1 MRLTQR
7 DGPAMIVRQFLRW
20 VQTAAPGERAEATSA
35 LARAYLY
42 SDLSEEDRLAAE
54 AAMIVLLD
62 DPSPLVRQAL
72 ADALAAAPEAPH
84 GVILALA
91 QDQREIA
98 GIVAGRSPVLSD
110 ADLVD
115 LIGAG
120 DEDIQSAIASREGL
134 PRSIAG
140 AIAEVGAPAACLVLI
155 ENTSA
160 ETSMKAFARIA
171 ERHGQLSAIR
181 EALFAREDLPADT
194 RQALVAKLS
203 ETLVRLVA
211 ERNWLPEERVQ
222 RVAREACERAT
233 ITIATGKNADEI
245 GALVRHLVTSGQLT
259 SVLLLRALLSGHVR
273 FLIEALTELSG
284 IAPER
289 VAGVLSD
296 RNGYGFRAL
305 YDRAG
310 LPSAAFGAFRAALEA
325 LHEIGFVEDTIGAAT
340 LKRRMVERVLTLY
353 EGTEEGEID
362 YLFAML
368 RRFAAEAAREE
379 ARYYTADLVAA

>member
-1 MRLTQR
+1 
-7 DGPAMIVRQFLRW
+7 MIVRQFLRW

-42 SDLSEEDRLAAE
+42 SDLSSEDRLAAE

-62 DPSPLVRQAL
+62 DPSPMVRRAL
-72 ADALAAAPEAPH
+72 ADALANSNDAPH

-91 QDQREIA
+91 QDQPEIA
-98 GIVAGRSPVLSD
+98 EKVAARSPILAE

-115 LIGAG
+115 LVGTG
-120 DEDIQSAIASREGL
+120 GESVQCAIASRAPL
-134 PRSIAG
+134 SRAVAG
-140 AIAEVGAPAACLVLI
+140 AIAEVSGAAACLVLI
-155 ENTSA
+155 ENLSA
-160 ETSMKAFARIA
+160 ETSVKSLARIA

-181 EALFAREDLPADT
+181 EALFAREDLQADT

-203 ETLVRLVA
+203 ETLVRFVTD
-211 ERNWLPEERVQ
+211 RDWVPEERLQ

-233 ITIATGKNADEI
+233 VAIAAGKESDEI
-245 GALVRHLVTSGQLT
+245 AGLVRHLVASDQLT
-259 SVLLLRALLSGHVR
+259 SLLLLRALLSGNMR
-273 FLIEALTELSG
+273 FLIEAFAELSG
-284 IAPER
+284 LAPER

-296 RNGYGFRAL
+296 RHAHGFRAL
-305 YDRAG
+305 YQRAG
-310 LPSAAFGAFRAALEA
+310 LPEGAFGAFRAAIEA
-325 LHEIGFVEDTIGAAT
+325 SHEIGFTDDALGAAT

-353 EGTEEGEID
+353 AGTNDGEID

>member
-1 MRLTQR
+1 
-7 DGPAMIVRQFLRW
+7 MIVRQFLRW

-42 SDLSEEDRLAAE
+42 SDLSSEDRLAAE

-62 DPSPLVRQAL
+62 DPSPMVRRAL
-72 ADALAAAPEAPH
+72 ADALANSNDAPH

-91 QDQREIA
+91 QDQPEIA
-98 GIVAGRSPVLSD
+98 EKVAARSPMLAE

-115 LIGAG
+115 LVGTG
-120 DEDIQSAIASREGL
+120 GESVQCAIASRAPL
-134 PRSIAG
+134 SRAVAG
-140 AIAEVGAPAACLVLI
+140 AIAEVSGAAACLVLI
-155 ENTSA
+155 ENLSA
-160 ETSMKAFARIA
+160 ETSVKSLARIA

-181 EALFAREDLPADT
+181 EALFAREDLQADT

-203 ETLVRLVA
+203 ETLVRFVTD
-211 ERNWLPEERVQ
+211 RDWVPEERLQ

-233 ITIATGKNADEI
+233 VAIAAGKESDEI
-245 GALVRHLVTSGQLT
+245 AGLVRHLVASGQLT
-259 SVLLLRALLSGHVR
+259 SLLLLRALLSGNMR
-273 FLIEALTELSG
+273 FLIEAFAELSG
-284 IAPER
+284 LAPER

-296 RNGYGFRAL
+296 RHAHGFRAL
-305 YDRAG
+305 YQRAG
-310 LPSAAFGAFRAALEA
+310 LPEGAFGAFRAAIEA
-325 LHEIGFVEDTIGAAT
+325 SHEIGFTDDALGAAT

-353 EGTEEGEID
+353 AGTNDGEID

-379 ARYYTADLVAA
+379 ARFYTADLVAA

>member
-1 MRLTQR
+1 
-7 DGPAMIVRQFLRW
+7 MIVRHFLRW

-42 SDLSEEDRLAAE
+42 SDLSSEDRLAAE

-62 DPSPLVRQAL
+62 DSSPMVRKAL
-72 ADALAAAPEAPH
+72 ADALAVSADAPH
-84 GVILALA
+84 GVVLALA
-91 QDQREIA
+91 QDQPEIA
-98 GIVAGRSPVLSD
+98 TVVVARSPVLAE

-115 LIGAG
+115 LVGAG
-120 DEDIQSAIASREGL
+120 EESVQSAIAAREPLSRAL
-134 PRSIAG
+134 AG
-140 AIAEVGAPAACLVLI
+140 AIAEVAGAAACLVLI
-155 ENTSA
+155 ENSSA
-160 ETSMKAFARIA
+160 ETSEKSLARIA

-181 EALFAREDLPADT
+181 EALFAREDLQADT

-203 ETLVRLVA
+203 ETLVRFVT
-211 ERNWLPEERVQ
+211 ERDWVPEERVQ

-233 ITIATGKNADEI
+233 VAIAAGKESDEI
-245 GALVRHLVTSGQLT
+245 AALVRHLVASGQLT
-259 SVLLLRALLSGHVR
+259 SLLLLRALLSGNVR
-273 FLIEALTELSG
+273 FLIEAFAELSG
-284 IAPER
+284 IAPDR

-296 RNGYGFRAL
+296 RHAHGFRAL
-305 YDRAG
+305 YQRAG
-310 LPSAAFGAFRAALEA
+310 LPEAAFGAFRSALEA
-325 LHEIGFVEDTIGAAT
+325 LHEIGFADDALGAAM

-353 EGTEEGEID
+353 AGSNDGEID

>member
-1 MRLTQR
+1 
-7 DGPAMIVRQFLRW
+7 MIVRQFLRW

-42 SDLSEEDRLAAE
+42 SDLSSEDRLAAE

-62 DPSPLVRQAL
+62 DPSPMVRRAL
-72 ADALAAAPEAPH
+72 ADALANSNDAPH

-91 QDQREIA
+91 QDQPEIA
-98 GIVAGRSPVLSD
+98 EKIAARSPMLAE

-115 LIGAG
+115 LVGTG
-120 DEDIQSAIASREGL
+120 GESVQCAIASRAPL
-134 PRSIAG
+134 SRAVAG
-140 AIAEVGAPAACLVLI
+140 AIAEVSGAAACLVLI
-155 ENTSA
+155 ENLSA
-160 ETSMKAFARIA
+160 ETSVKSLARIA

-181 EALFAREDLPADT
+181 EALFAREDLQADT

-203 ETLVRLVA
+203 ETLVRFVTD
-211 ERNWLPEERVQ
+211 RDWVPEERLQ

-233 ITIATGKNADEI
+233 VAIAAGKESDEI
-245 GALVRHLVTSGQLT
+245 AGLVRHLVASGQLT
-259 SVLLLRALLSGHVR
+259 SLLLLRALLSGNMR
-273 FLIEALTELSG
+273 FLIEAFAELSG
-284 IAPER
+284 LAPER

-296 RNGYGFRAL
+296 RHAHGFRAL
-305 YDRAG
+305 YQRAG
-310 LPSAAFGAFRAALEA
+310 LPEGAFGAFRAAIEA
-325 LHEIGFVEDTIGAAT
+325 SHEIGFTDDALGAAT

-353 EGTEEGEID
+353 AGTNDGEID

-379 ARYYTADLVAA
+379 ARFYTADLVAA

>member
-1 MRLTQR
+1 
-7 DGPAMIVRQFLRW
+7 MIVRHFLRW

-42 SDLSEEDRLAAE
+42 SDLSVEDRLAAE

-62 DPSPLVRQAL
+62 DSSPLVRKAL
-72 ADALAAAPEAPH
+72 ADALAGAGDAPH
-84 GVILALA
+84 GVILALT
-91 QDQREIA
+91 QDQPEIA
-98 GIVAGRSPVLSD
+98 AIVASRSPVLAE

-115 LIGAG
+115 LVGAG
-120 DEDIQSAIASREGL
+120 EEKVQCAVATREPLSRAV
-134 PRSIAG
+134 AG
-140 AIAEVGAPAACLVLI
+140 AIAEVAGAAACLILV
-155 ENTSA
+155 ENLAA
-160 ETSMKAFARIA
+160 ETSVKALARIA

-181 EALFAREDLPADT
+181 EALFAREDLPAET

-203 ETLVRLVA
+203 ETLVRFVT
-211 ERNWLPEERVQ
+211 EREWAPEERVQ

-233 ITIATGKNADEI
+233 VAIAAGKESDEI
-245 GALVRHLVTSGQLT
+245 AALVRHLVASGQLT
-259 SVLLLRALLSGHVR
+259 SLLLLRALLSGNVR
-273 FLIEALTELSG
+273 FLIEAFAELSG

-296 RNGYGFRAL
+296 RHAHGFRAL
-305 YDRAG
+305 YQHAG
-310 LPSAAFGAFRAALEA
+310 LPEGAYGAFRAALEA
-325 LHEIGFVEDTIGAAT
+325 LHEIGFADDALGAAS

-353 EGTEEGEID
+353 ARAEDGEID
-362 YLFAML
+362 YLYAML

>member
-1 MRLTQR
+1 
-7 DGPAMIVRQFLRW
+7 MIVRQFLRW

-54 AAMIVLLD
+54 AAMTVLLD
-62 DPSPLVRQAL
+62 DPSPLVRRAL

-91 QDQREIA
+91 QDQQEIA
-98 GIVAGRSPVLSD
+98 CIVAGRSPVLSD

-120 DEDIQSAIASREGL
+120 DEDLQSAIASRENL
-134 PRSIAG
+134 PRGIAG

-155 ENTSA
+155 ENTSSA
-160 ETSMKAFARIA
+160 TSMKAFARIA

-233 ITIATGKNADEI
+233 IAIASGKNADEI

-259 SVLLLRALLSGHVR
+259 SVLLLRALLSGHVH
-273 FLIEALTELSG
+273 FLIEAFTELSG
-284 IAPER
+284 VAPER

-310 LPSAAFGAFRAALEA
+310 LPAAAFGAFRAALEA
-325 LHEIGFVEDTIGAAT
+325 LHEIGFVEDAVGAAT
-340 LKRRMVERVLTLY
+340 LKRRIVERVLTLY
-353 EGTEEGEID
+353 EGAEEGEID

>member
-1 MRLTQR
+1 
-7 DGPAMIVRQFLRW
+7 MIVRQFLRW

-42 SDLSEEDRLAAE
+42 SDLSSEDRLAAE

-62 DPSPLVRQAL
+62 DPSPMVRRAL
-72 ADALAAAPEAPH
+72 ADALANSNDAPH

-91 QDQREIA
+91 QDQPEIA
-98 GIVAGRSPVLSD
+98 EKVAARSPMLAE

-115 LIGAG
+115 LVGTSG
-120 DEDIQSAIASREGL
+120 ESVQCAIASRAPL
-134 PRSIAG
+134 SRAVAG
-140 AIAEVGAPAACLVLI
+140 AIAEVSGAAACLVLI
-155 ENTSA
+155 ENLSA
-160 ETSMKAFARIA
+160 ETSVKSLARIA

-181 EALFAREDLPADT
+181 EALFAREDLQADT

-203 ETLVRLVA
+203 ETLVRFVTD
-211 ERNWLPEERVQ
+211 RDWVPEERLQ

-233 ITIATGKNADEI
+233 VAIAAGKESDEI
-245 GALVRHLVTSGQLT
+245 AGLVRHLVASGQLT
-259 SVLLLRALLSGHVR
+259 SLLLLRALLSGNMR
-273 FLIEALTELSG
+273 FLIEAFAELSG
-284 IAPER
+284 LAPER

-296 RNGYGFRAL
+296 RHAHGFRAL
-305 YDRAG
+305 YQRAG
-310 LPSAAFGAFRAALEA
+310 LPEGAFGAFRAAIEA
-325 LHEIGFVEDTIGAAT
+325 SHEIGFTDDALGAAT

-353 EGTEEGEID
+353 AGTNDGEID

>member
-1 MRLTQR
+1 
-7 DGPAMIVRQFLRW
+7 MIVRQFLRW
-20 VQTAAPGERAEATSA
+20 VQTAAPFERAEATSA
-35 LARAYLY
+35 LARAFLY
-42 SDLSEEDRLAAE
+42 SDLSQEDRLAAE
-54 AAMIVLLD
+54 AAMTVLLD
-62 DPSPLVRQAL
+62 DASPLVRRAL
-72 ADALAAAPEAPH
+72 ADALAGSPEAPH
-84 GVILALA
+84 GVMLALA
-91 QDQREIA
+91 QDQPEIA
-98 GIVAGRSPVLSD
+98 AIAAGRSPVLSE

-115 LIGAG
+115 LVGAG
-120 DEDIQSAIASREGL
+120 DENLQSAVAARAPLSRAV
-134 PRSIAG
+134 AG

-181 EALFAREDLPADT
+181 EALFARDDLPAET

-203 ETLVRLVA
+203 ETLVRFVA

-233 ITIATGKNADEI
+233 IAIAAGKDAGEI
-245 GALVRHLVTSGQLT
+245 SQLVRHLVTSGQLT
-259 SVLLLRALLSGHVR
+259 SLLLLRALLCGHVR
-273 FLIEALTELSG
+273 FLIEAFAELSG
-284 IAPER
+284 ITPDR
-289 VAGVLSD
+289 VAAVLTD
-296 RNGYGFRAL
+296 RHTHGFRAL

-310 LPSAAFGAFRAALEA
+310 LPDAAFGAFRAAIEA
-325 LHEIGFVEDTIGAAT
+325 LHEIGFAGDGLGAAN

-353 EGTEEGEID
+353 AESGEGEID